1 MEVSDVCEFCGTLL
15 TEGCTC
21 ASSIN
26 RKVIRRRKNSTI
38 LGCFVLQNPL
48 RIYEKLQG
56 TDGKIFHTLFRGGVF
71 PGYIYT
77 NITDYKKATEE
88 LSQVYSASSAVDAEC
103 PSECNCEPYTP
114 DQTCL
119 EPADN

>member
-1 MEVSDVCEFCGTLL
+1 METSNVCEFCSNPL

-56 TDGKIFHTLFRGGVF
+56 TDGKIFHTLFRSGDF

-77 NITDYKKATEE
+77 NILDYKTAIEE
-88 LSQVYSASSAVDAEC
+88 LSRVSNVSTTM
-103 PSECNCEPYTP
+103 CNCEPYTP
-114 DQTCL
+114 NSTCL
-119 EPADN
+119 SPTTEEEDN